1 MSLPFVGFNS
11 LCLGE
16 KQGFKNQGY
25 IHDIGMGLGM
35 KEKPR
40 QMINKQQ
47 KKFIKSLRE
56 ENEVWQDMYVFL
68 DMYTKELN
76 DLFKTG
82 NKKVS
87 K

>member
-1 MSLPFVGFNS
+1 
-11 LCLGE
+11 
-16 KQGFKNQGY
+16 
-25 IHDIGMGLGM
+25 M

-68 DMYTKELN
+68 DMYTKELT

>member
-1 MSLPFVGFNS
+1 
-11 LCLGE
+11 
-16 KQGFKNQGY
+16 
-25 IHDIGMGLGM
+25 MGLKM
-35 KEKPR
+35 KEKPH
-40 QMINKQQ
+40 QTINKQQ
-47 KKFIKSLRE
+47 EKSIKNLRE

-68 DMYTKELN
+68 ETYTKELN

>member
-1 MSLPFVGFNS
+1 
-11 LCLGE
+11 
-16 KQGFKNQGY
+16 
-25 IHDIGMGLGM
+25 MGLGM

>member
-1 MSLPFVGFNS
+1 
-11 LCLGE
+11 
-16 KQGFKNQGY
+16 
-25 IHDIGMGLGM
+25 M

-40 QMINKQQ
+40 QIINKQQ
-47 KKFIKSLRE
+47 EKFINNLRE
-56 ENEVWQDMYVFL
+56 ENEVWQDMFVFL
-68 DMYTKELN
+68 ETYTKELD

>member
-1 MSLPFVGFNS
+1 
-11 LCLGE
+11 
-16 KQGFKNQGY
+16 
-25 IHDIGMGLGM
+25 MGLGM
-35 KEKPR
+35 KEKPH

-56 ENEVWQDMYVFL
+56 GNRVWQDMYVFL
-68 DMYTKELN
+68 DTYTKELN
-76 DLFKTG
+76 ELFKTG